1 MKQSFD
7 KITNSWL
14 YRIGEAI
21 GNVVII
27 SGLFLLF
34 CLPVVTIGASAS
46 ALYYTV
52 YRKYHKKCDS
62 ITSDFMRSL
71 RQNLKSG
78 IIINVISIVFIGL
91 AALCLYYASNGI
103 GGVKLP
109 DWYSVVAFVPLLP
122 VILTLPYAYA
132 LLARFNNNV
141 KGTLTNSYTL
151 CMITFPKFIL
161 IWLIVLAAIA
171 ICIVFPPAALVV
183 PVGAAYLLQMII
195 EKVFEKAISVEENR
209 SKKDE
214 VDPGDDDGSDPEE
227 ESDDNEETEDD

>member
-14 YRIGEAI
+14 YRIGAAI

-27 SGLFLLF
+27 SALFLLF

-52 YRKYHKKCDS
+52 YRKYTKKCGS
-62 ITSDFMRSL
+62 TSAPAVTPIASDFMRSL
-71 RQNLKSG
+71 KQNLKSG
-78 IIINVISIVFIGL
+78 IIINVISMVFIAL

-122 VILTLPYAYA
+122 VILILPYAYA
-132 LLARFNNNV
+132 LLARFSNSL
-141 KGTLTNSYTL
+141 KGTLANSYTL

-161 IWLIVLAAIA
+161 IWLIVLVAIA
-171 ICIVFPPAALVV
+171 VCLLFPPAALVV
-183 PVGAAYLLQMII
+183 PVGATYLLQMII
-195 EKVFEKAISVEENR
+195 EKVFEKVLSVEENR
-209 SKKDE
+209 GKKDDTE
-214 VDPGDDDGSDPEE
+214 DS
-227 ESDDNEETEDD
+227 EETEDE

>member
-14 YRIGEAI
+14 YRIGAAI

-52 YRKYHKKCDS
+52 YRKYQKKYDS
-62 ITSDFMRSL
+62 ITSDFMRSFK
-71 RQNLKSG
+71 QNLKSG
-78 IIINVISIVFIGL
+78 IIINVIAMVFIAL
-91 AALCLYYASNGI
+91 AALCLYYAANGI

-122 VILTLPYAYA
+122 VALTLPYAYA
-132 LLARFNNNV
+132 LLARFNNSV

-161 IWLIVLAAIA
+161 IWIIVLAAIA
-171 ICIVFPPAALVV
+171 ICLVFPPAALVV
-183 PVGAAYLLQMII
+183 PVGAVYLLQMII

-209 SKKDE
+209 SKKE
-214 VDPGDDDGSDPEE
+214 EGSTDDADT
-227 ESDDNEETEDD
+227 ESEETEND

>member
-14 YRIGEAI
+14 YRIGAAI

-27 SGLFLLF
+27 SGLFLVF

-62 ITSDFMRSL
+62 ITSDFMRAL
-71 RQNLKSG
+71 KQNLKSG
-78 IIINVISIVFIGL
+78 IIIHLIASVLTAL
-91 AALCLYYASNGI
+91 ASLCVYYALNGI
-103 GGVKLP
+103 AGLELP
-109 DWYSVVAFVPLLP
+109 DWYIVVAFVPLLP

-132 LLARFNNNV
+132 LLARFNNSV

-161 IWLIVLAAIA
+161 IWLIVLAAVA
-171 ICIVFPPAALVV
+171 VSLLFPPAALVI
-183 PVGAAYLLQMII
+183 PVGACYLVQMIT

-209 SKKDE
+209 SKKNEDGP
-214 VDPGDDDGSDPEE
+214 VDADT
-227 ESDDNEETEDD
+227 ESEETENE

>member
-14 YRIGEAI
+14 YRIGAAI

-52 YRKYHKKCDS
+52 YRKYTKKCDS

-71 RQNLKSG
+71 KQNLKSG
-78 IIINVISIVFIGL
+78 IIINVISIVFIAL

-122 VILTLPYAYA
+122 VILILPYAYA
-132 LLARFNNNV
+132 LLARFSNSL
-141 KGTLTNSYTL
+141 KGTLANSYTL

-161 IWLIVLAAIA
+161 IWLIVLVAIA
-171 ICIVFPPAALVV
+171 VCLVFPPAALVV
-183 PVGAAYLLQMII
+183 PVGATYLLQMII

-209 SKKDE
+209 GKKD
-214 VDPGDDDGSDPEE
+214 DTL
-227 ESDDNEETEDD
+227 ESEETEDD